1 MIMVGHKDL
10 EDALNSLSP
19 KQTKDLIENMS
30 QRREG
35 DPNDAFA
42 FTQAMRSLNK
52 SNDNAVNNQDK
63 TAN

>member
-1 MIMVGHKDL
+1 MVSHKDL

-19 KQTKDLIENMS
+19 KQTNDLIASMS

-35 DPNDAFA
+35 DPNDAIA

-52 SNDNAVNNQDK
+52 TNDNAVNNQDK